1 MAMHTLLADI
11 HAEGTAVLLATH
23 KMELVYNSGE
33 RYVRVDHGTI
43 VEDWVD
49 PLRGVK

>member
-1 MAMHTLLADI
+1 
-11 HAEGTAVLLATH
+11 
-23 KMELVYNSGE
+23 MELVYHSGE
-33 RYVRVDHGTI
+33 RYVRVDRGTI